1 MLKPKMIHAISR
13 ASVKIG
19 DSFYTFEYGEDREV
33 PPDFDMN
40 KLDEEKKALWEDCNN
55 QVDEQIAEIYEFIKS
70 NRK

>member
-40 KLDEEKKALWEDCNN
+40 KLDEENN